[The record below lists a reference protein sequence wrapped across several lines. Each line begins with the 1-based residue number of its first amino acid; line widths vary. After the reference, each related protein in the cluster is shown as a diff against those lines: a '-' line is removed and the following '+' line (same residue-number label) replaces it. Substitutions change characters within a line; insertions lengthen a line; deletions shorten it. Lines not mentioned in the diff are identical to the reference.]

1 MDTERDAAIVA
12 ANVEKAMRDAGF
24 NPNSFARKTGIAR
37 TTLIRHLEGND
48 PGFSIPQLA
57 KIASILGTTAET
69 FYQTSELEVSRG

>member
-1 MDTERDAAIVA
+1 MDITRDAETVA
-12 ANVEKAMRDAGF
+12 KNVGEAMRAAGF

-57 KIASILGTTAET
+57 RIAEVLELSPAS
-69 FYQTSELEVSRG
+69 FYRTPSEVSRG